1 MLKDPLT
8 LLGIL
13 ERLTNLLRADLR
25 RIGNGTALQAV
36 HLQALIYLAQCNRF
50 SNTPQALAEYLGLTK
65 GTVSQSLLL
74 LDRRGLI
81 ERYLDEL
88 DRRVV
93 RLRLSEAGEVLLEA
107 SGLHALWR
115 SATRDVSATRIR
127 TAVSTLREALFL
139 LQAEVGGANFGT
151 CETCQH
157 FERRSARIYH
167 CDWYAE
173 RLALSDSR
181 LLCRAH
187 EPRAPG
193 VRRSRHA

>member
-13 ERLTNLLRADLR
+13 DRLANLLRADLR
-25 RIGNGTALQAV
+25 RVGTATGLQAV
-36 HLQALIYLAQCNRF
+36 HLQALIYLAQANRF

-81 ERYLDEL
+81 ERYEDEL

-93 RLRLSEAGEVLLEA
+93 RLRLSAAAEELLAGA
-107 SGLHALWR
+107 GLHELWR
-115 SATRDVSATRIR
+115 SATRDVRASRIR
-127 TAVSTLREALFL
+127 SVVSALRETLFL
-139 LQAEVGGANFGT
+139 VQAKAGGGNFGT
-151 CETCQH
+151 CETCEH
-157 FERRSARIYH
+157 WERRSARVYH
-167 CDWYAE
+167 CAWYGE
-173 RLALSDSR
+173 RLSLAESR

-187 EPRAPG
+187 APRSAYLE
-193 VRRSRHA
+193 RDR

>member
-13 ERLTNLLRADLR
+13 DRLANLLRADLR
-25 RIGNGTALQAV
+25 RIGGAASLQAV
-36 HLQALIYLAQCNRF
+36 HLQALIYLAQANRF

-81 ERYLDEL
+81 ERYEDEV

-93 RLRLSEAGEVLLEA
+93 RLRLSDSGSELLQA
-107 SGLHALWR
+107 SGLHELWR
-115 SATRDVSATRIR
+115 SATRDVSAGRIR
-127 TAVSTLREALFL
+127 TVVSTLRETLFL
-139 LQAEVGGANFGT
+139 VQAEAGGSNFGT
-151 CETCQH
+151 CETCVH
-157 FERRSARIYH
+157 WERRSARIYH
-167 CDWYAE
+167 CGWYGE
-173 RLALSDSR
+173 RLGLPESR

-187 EPRAPG
+187 APRPALLP
-193 VRRSRHA
+193 RER

>member
-1 MLKDPLT
+1 MLKDPQT

-13 ERLTNLLRADLR
+13 DRLANLLRADLR
-25 RIGNGTALQAV
+25 RIGANAGLQAV
-36 HLQALIYLAQCNRF
+36 HLQALVFLAQANRF

-81 ERYLDEL
+81 ERYEDEL

-93 RLRLSEAGEVLLEA
+93 RLRLAPAGEELLEGA
-107 SGLHALWR
+107 GLHDLWR
-115 SATRDVSATRIR
+115 SATRDMSAGRIRAVVSA
-127 TAVSTLREALFL
+127 LRETMFQV
-139 LQAEVGGANFGT
+139 QAYSGGSNFGA

-157 FERRSARIYH
+157 WERRSARVYH
-167 CDWYAE
+167 CAWYGE
-173 RLALSDSR
+173 RLSLAESR

-187 EPRAPG
+187 APRAAYLP
-193 VRRSRHA
+193 RDR